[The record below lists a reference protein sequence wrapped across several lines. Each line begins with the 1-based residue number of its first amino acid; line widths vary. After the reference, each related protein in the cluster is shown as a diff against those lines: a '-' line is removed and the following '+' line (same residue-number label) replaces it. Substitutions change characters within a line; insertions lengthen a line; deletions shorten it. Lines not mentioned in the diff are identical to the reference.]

1 MINII
6 ERELCTNLKN
16 IKNYKQVCKLESLYY
31 QHGKTTVYKHSRNV
45 AYYSLLWA
53 KKLEKRFNIKFNYK
67 NLIVG
72 AFLHDLFLYDWHEK
86 DKLHRWHGYRHPLT
100 ESKNAREMCDA
111 NEETTKIIETHMWP
125 LTITK
130 VPRSKEA
137 FLVCFVD
144 KIMALAE
151 TLKIIK

>member
-1 MINII
+1 MNKEFYEITKDLMYNPTV
-6 ERELCTNLKN
+6 LLMK
-16 IKNYKQVCKLESLYY
+16 KYKQHYDTDCYEHCLE
-31 QHGKTTVYKHSRNV
+31 V
-45 AYYSLLWA
+45 AYWSYLFC
-53 KKLEKRFNIKFNYK
+53 KKLNWDYISVARAA
-67 NLIVG
+67 V
-72 AFLHDLFLYDWHEK
+72 LHDLFLYDWHEK

-100 ESKNAREMCDA
+100 ASKNAREMCDA

>member
-1 MINII
+1 MVNII

-100 ESKNAREMCDA
+100 ASKNAREMCDA
-111 NEETTKIIETHMWP
+111 NEIIETHMWP

>member
-16 IKNYKQVCKLESLYY
+16 IKNYKQVCKLD
-31 QHGKTTVYKHSRNV
+31 GKTTVYKHSRNV

-100 ESKNAREMCDA
+100 ASKNAREMCDA

>member
-1 MINII
+1 M
-6 ERELCTNLKN
+6 
-16 IKNYKQVCKLESLYY
+16 
-31 QHGKTTVYKHSRNV
+31 

-67 NLIVG
+67 NLIEG
-72 AFLHDLFLYDWHEK
+72 EFLQDLFLYDWHEK

-100 ESKNAREMCDA
+100 ASKNAREMCDA

-144 KIMALAE
+144 KIMALVE

>member
-1 MINII
+1 MVNII

-72 AFLHDLFLYDWHEK
+72 AFLHDLFL
-86 DKLHRWHGYRHPLT
+86 
-100 ESKNAREMCDA
+100 
-111 NEETTKIIETHMWP
+111 
-125 LTITK
+125 
-130 VPRSKEA
+130 
-137 FLVCFVD
+137 
-144 KIMALAE
+144 
-151 TLKIIK
+151 

>member
-1 MINII
+1 MVNII

-72 AFLHDLFLYDWHEK
+72 KGGH
-86 DKLHRWHGYRHPLT
+86 YRHVTGKRVRQLYG
-100 ESKNAREMCDA
+100 
-111 NEETTKIIETHMWP
+111 
-125 LTITK
+125 L
-130 VPRSKEA
+130 
-137 FLVCFVD
+137 L
-144 KIMALAE
+144 
-151 TLKIIK
+151 